1 MNLFRILICLLTQLK
16 QSIDGTVKM
25 TDQVER
31 FRQEKKEVQKGLSKA
46 EARIRK
52 LEKPQSKKAS
62 SVTHETMS
70 ETLYEQERDRN
81 QVLCNT
87 GCIMTLYNN

>member
-1 MNLFRILICLLTQLK
+1 MNLFRILICSLTQLK

-31 FRQEKKEVQKGLSKA
+31 FRQEKKEVQKALSKA
-46 EARIRK
+46 ETRIRK

-62 SVTHETMS
+62 SVTHETKS

-81 QVLCNT
+81 QVLYNT
-87 GCIMTLYNN
+87 GCIMTLY